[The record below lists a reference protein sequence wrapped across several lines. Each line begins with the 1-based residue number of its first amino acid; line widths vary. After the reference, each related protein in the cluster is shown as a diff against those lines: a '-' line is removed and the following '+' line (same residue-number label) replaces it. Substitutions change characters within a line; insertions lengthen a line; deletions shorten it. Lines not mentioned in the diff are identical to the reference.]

1 MEIGNAL
8 TNYVSQLLFGLSVT
22 KRLHEKENVDDLS
35 DYFKEIRPHVNTL
48 LKTVTSSADDYSNV
62 LQHAGIHCSV
72 LHFDTIKTLLTHLSF
87 EENAAGVIFRE
98 VGSDKW
104 ERVIGIIGHEFTTQQ
119 YYLYDVKSGFV
130 VTCKNLDVEVAK
142 YLNTTIG
149 AIPNGTRVVYCA
161 FAPCP
166 ASEGE
171 PAFCAPAVA
180 PAEGASGE
188 VVPLETPHP
197 SVEGESESQEVS
209 LPESA
214 LKKRKVPAKPRK
226 KVAPAPKAPA
236 PQATE
241 SDNK

>member
-1 MEIGNAL
+1 MEIGNSL
-8 TNYVSQLLFGLSVT
+8 TNYVSQLLYGLCVT
-22 KRLHEKENVDDLS
+22 KRLHEKENVDDLR
-35 DYFKEIRPHVNTL
+35 DYYKEIRPHVNTL

-62 LQHAGIHCSV
+62 LQHTGIHCSV
-72 LHFDTIKTLLTHLSF
+72 LHFDTIKALLTHLSF

-98 VGSDKW
+98 VGNDKW

-149 AIPNGTRVVYCA
+149 AIPSGTRIVYCA
-161 FAPCP
+161 FAPPPFLPPPPP
-166 ASEGE
+166 A
-171 PAFCAPAVA
+171 
-180 PAEGASGE
+180 AEGA
-188 VVPLETPHP
+188 VPLETPLP
-197 SVEGESESQEVS
+197 SVECGESESQEVS

-214 LKKRKVPAKPRK
+214 VKKRKVPAKPRK
-226 KVAPAPKAPA
+226 KAPP
-236 PQATE
+236 ATE

>member
-8 TNYVSQLLFGLSVT
+8 TNYVSQLLFGLCIT
-22 KRLHEKENVDDLS
+22 KRLHEKENVDDLR
-35 DYFKEIRPHVNTL
+35 DYYKEIRPHVNTL
-48 LKTVTSSADDYSNV
+48 LKTVTSSVDDYSNV

-72 LHFDTIKTLLTHLSF
+72 LHFDTIKALLTHLSF

-119 YYLYDVKSGFV
+119 YYLYDVKSGFI

-161 FAPCP
+161 FAPP
-166 ASEGE
+166 
-171 PAFCAPAVA
+171 PP
-180 PAEGASGE
+180 P
-188 VVPLETPHP
+188 PPKETPLP
-197 SVEGESESQEVS
+197 SPEAPLAVECESESQEVS

-214 LKKRKVPAKPRK
+214 LKKRKAPAKPRK
-226 KVAPAPKAPA
+226 KPTPAPKSAVP
-236 PQATE
+236 PPATE